1 MVAESITWVR
11 SKLGIKTCR
20 NVFYKSYATGLIPVR
35 NGKGVRGPP
44 LFDFITPLT
53 LSSNRCLEWSGMCD
67 EMHNVQVD

>member
-1 MVAESITWVR
+1 MQGHLEETLQQEQCCRNILL

-44 LFDFITPLT
+44 SSI
-53 LSSNRCLEWSGMCD
+53 LSSVEKHVSN
-67 EMHNVQVD
+67 